1 MEEFKTYLM
10 EDLIEEI
17 AMGPFGSNIKV
28 DCFVD
33 SGVPVLNGANLQG
46 FKLREDSFN
55 YVTTEKADSLNK
67 ANAYRGDIVITHRG
81 TLGQIVYIP
90 NDSKYERYVIS
101 QSQFRVRVNPE
112 VALPEYV
119 VFYFHTRIG
128 QHRLLANAS
137 QVGVPAIARPSTT
150 FKKVEIELPSLNE
163 QKRIV
168 GILNS
173 QSDKIDLNNR
183 INHNLEEQARS
194 LYKSW
199 FIDFEPFK
207 DGKFV
212 DSELGMIPEG
222 WHIGTLSEIADITMG
237 QSPSGSSFNEDG
249 HGIVFYQGRTEF
261 GFRFPSIKLFTTEP
275 TRFAEPH
282 SVLMSVRAPVGDI
295 NVALDRCCIGRGLA
309 AITAKDEAFSFVL
322 YTLKGKSS
330 ELDLYNGEGTVFGSI
345 NRKDLEG
352 LSVLIPP
359 MSIIQQ
365 FNDRIRPI
373 DESIEIAY
381 KEIVNLSFS
390 RDSLL
395 PRLMSGQL
403 SFDECD
409 C

>member
-1 MEEFKTYLM
+1 MKLIDVCELIVDCPHSTAKDEGQGIPLVRTPNIGKGRLELSGVHRVSEVVYNQRI
-10 EDLIEEI
+10 ERAVPQAGDLILAREAPVGNVALI
-17 AMGPFGSNIKV
+17 MSGQKV
-28 DCFVD
+28 CLGQRV
-33 SGVPVLNGANLQG
+33 VLIRPD
-46 FKLREDSFN
+46 K
-55 YVTTEKADSLNK
+55 EKADP
-67 ANAYRGDIVITHRG
+67 AYLTYY
-81 TLGQIVYIP
+81 LL
-90 NDSKYERYVIS
+90 SE
-101 QSQFRVRVNPE
+101 E
-112 VALPEYV
+112 V
-119 VFYFHTRIG
+119 
-128 QHRLLANAS
+128 QHRLKNNANGA
-137 QVGVPAIARPSTT
+137 VVAHLNMNEIRNL
-150 FKKVEIELPSLNE
+150 VIELPEISI
-163 QKRIV
+163 QKRIASV
-168 GILNS
+168 LS
-173 QSDKIDLNNR
+173 SLDDKIALNNR

-282 SVLMSVRAPVGDI
+282 SVLVSVRAPVGDI

-365 FNDRIRPI
+365 FNDCIRPI
-373 DESIEIAY
+373 DESIEIAC

>member
-1 MEEFKTYLM
+1 MEWIECTLGDVLNFRRGY
-10 EDLIEEI
+10 DLPHSEMRGGDVPV
-17 AMGPFGSNIKV
+17 AGSNGVIGYHDV
-28 DCFVD
+28 ATSISPVITIGR
-33 SGVPVLNGANLQG
+33 SGNVGTP
-46 FKLREDSFN
+46 FM
-55 YVTTEKADSLNK
+55 YEKAWAHNTTLFIDDFKGNDPLYLYYLVKTLPLSSFGGGSAVPTLNR
-67 ANAYRGDIVITHRG
+67 NHIHPLVIKHCS
-81 TLGQIVYIP
+81 
-90 NDSKYERYVIS
+90 D
-101 QSQFRVRVNPE
+101 
-112 VALPEYV
+112 
-119 VFYFHTRIG
+119 
-128 QHRLLANAS
+128 
-137 QVGVPAIARPSTT
+137 
-150 FKKVEIELPSLNE
+150 LNE
-163 QKRIV
+163 RRRIA
-168 GILNS
+168 GILKSFDDIIALNS
-173 QSDKIDLNNR
+173 R
-183 INHNLEEQARS
+183 INHNLEEQAQA

-199 FIDFEPFK
+199 FVDFEPFK
-207 DGKFV
+207 GGKFV

-295 NVALDRCCIGRGLA
+295 NMALDRCCIGRGLA

-365 FNDRIRPI
+365 FNDCIRPI
-373 DESIEIAY
+373 DESIEIAC

>member
-1 MEEFKTYLM
+1 MTALH
-10 EDLIEEI
+10 
-17 AMGPFGSNIKV
+17 
-28 DCFVD
+28 
-33 SGVPVLNGANLQG
+33 
-46 FKLREDSFN
+46 
-55 YVTTEKADSLNK
+55 
-67 ANAYRGDIVITHRG
+67 AYSHRRCRFL
-81 TLGQIVYIP
+81 T
-90 NDSKYERYVIS
+90 
-101 QSQFRVRVNPE
+101 
-112 VALPEYV
+112 
-119 VFYFHTRIG
+119 
-128 QHRLLANAS
+128 
-137 QVGVPAIARPSTT
+137 ARRP
-150 FKKVEIELPSLNE
+150 
-163 QKRIV
+163 R
-168 GILNS
+168 
-173 QSDKIDLNNR
+173 
-183 INHNLEEQARS
+183 NHNLEEQAQA

-199 FIDFEPFK
+199 FVDFEPFK

-212 DSELGMIPEG
+212 DSELGMIPEE

-261 GFRFPSIKLFTTEP
+261 GFRFPLIKLFTTEP

-359 MSIIQQ
+359 ISIIQQ
-365 FNDRIRPI
+365 FNNCIRPI
-373 DESIEIAY
+373 DDSIEITC

-403 SFDECD
+403 SFDECN

>member
-1 MEEFKTYLM
+1 MEEWKLTKIGSLCMRVCSGGTPKSTVEEYYGGGIPWLNTKEVNFNRIYTTESTISEAGLKNSSAKWINAHSVIVAMYGATAAKCAIGMIPMTTNQACCNLM
-10 EDLIEEI
+10 IDEEI
-17 AMGPFGSNIKV
+17 A
-28 DCFVD
+28 DYRFVYYA
-33 SGVPVLNGANLQG
+33 L
-46 FKLREDSFN
+46 
-55 YVTTEKADSLNK
+55 T
-67 ANAYRGDIVITHRG
+67 NAYS
-81 TLGQIVYIP
+81 TLASLANGGAQQNLNAQLIKDFEIP
-90 NDSKYERYVIS
+90 
-101 QSQFRVRVNPE
+101 
-112 VALPEYV
+112 LPDLD
-119 VFYFHTRIG
+119 T
-128 QHRLLANAS
+128 QHR
-137 QVGVPAIARPSTT
+137 IADILST
-150 FKKVEIELPSLNE
+150 ID
-163 QKRIV
+163 
-168 GILNS
+168 
-173 QSDKIDLNNR
+173 DKIENNNR

-365 FNDRIRPI
+365 FNDCIRPI
-373 DESIEIAY
+373 DESIEISC

>member
-1 MEEFKTYLM
+1 MEEWKTFR
-10 EDLIEEI
+10 I
-17 AMGPFGSNIKV
+17 
-28 DCFVD
+28 
-33 SGVPVLNGANLQG
+33 
-46 FKLREDSFN
+46 
-55 YVTTEKADSLNK
+55 
-67 ANAYRGDIVITHRG
+67 GDICESVSDTYRRG
-81 TLGQIVYIP
+81 SASVVL
-90 NDSKYERYVIS
+90 
-101 QSQFRVRVNPE
+101 VNTSD
-112 VALPEYV
+112 VLDGV
-119 VFYFHTRIG
+119 CLNHTRVQNKDLKG
-128 QHRLLANAS
+128 QFKK
-137 QVGVPAIARPSTT
+137 T
-150 FKKVEIELPSLNE
+150 FKKDDILYSEIRPANKRFAYIDFDPIDYIASTKLMVIRSSDKVRPRYLYHFLKRQEMLDELQALAESRSGTFPQITFSELALFEIKLPSLE
-163 QKRIV
+163 TQDRIV
-168 GILNS
+168 AAIDS
-173 QSDKIDLNNR
+173 FEYKIALNNR

-282 SVLMSVRAPVGDI
+282 SVLVSVRAPVGDI

-365 FNDRIRPI
+365 FNDCIRPI
-373 DESIEIAY
+373 DESIEIAC

>member
-1 MEEFKTYLM
+1 MEEWKTYKLGDLVNLYSGGTPNKSKAGYWGGSIPWISAKSM
-10 EDLIEEI
+10 YEDFLSTSDLFITESGLK
-17 AMGPFGSNIKV
+17 AGSKLAKKDTILLLTRGSGLFNRIPVCWTERDLAFNQDVKNIVSK
-28 DCFVD
+28 DD
-33 SGVPVLNGANLQG
+33 SVLLNQYLYYWLYG
-46 FKLREDSFN
+46 
-55 YVTTEKADSLNK
+55 NK
-67 ANAYRGDIVITHRG
+67 AGITAILETTGIGAGKIDTERF
-81 TLGQIVYIP
+81 LSLDVSIP
-90 NDSKYERYVIS
+90 SVDEQN
-101 QSQFRVRVNPE
+101 
-112 VALPEYV
+112 
-119 VFYFHTRIG
+119 RI
-128 QHRLLANAS
+128 
-137 QVGVPAIARPSTT
+137 I
-150 FKKVEIELPSLNE
+150 
-163 QKRIV
+163 RIV
-168 GILNS
+168 EPIF
-173 QSDKIDLNNR
+173 DKIAINNR

-282 SVLMSVRAPVGDI
+282 SVLVSVRAPVGDI

-365 FNDRIRPI
+365 FNDCIRPI
-373 DESIEIAY
+373 DESIEIAC